1 LPVCPAERGSADYET
16 FLQLLGNRVR
26 LQGWEKFAGGL
37 NVKNDITGTDSI
49 YTEWRENQI
58 MYHVSTLLP
67 YTPDDTQQVRVAHAA
82 HARTH
87 RTVK

>member
-1 LPVCPAERGSADYET
+1 M
-16 FLQLLGNRVR
+16 R

-67 YTPDDTQQVRVAHAA
+67 YTPDDTQQVRAA
-82 HARTH
+82 HAPHVTQPDSKITRHSRAWH
-87 RTVK
+87 RSSGSDTSATTLC